1 MKLLSKVMLAIAAL
15 VLVGLTSGTSY
26 ADGIVLVSPEIQKL
40 VPPLAALNLQHQ
52 GNSTFEA
59 GGGSW
64 ARSKQLSARG
74 NMGGTHSPTKSLDGF
89 GGGAANGLRVL
100 AHFQQ

>member
-64 ARSKQLSARG
+64 TSSNNLSTGGNSARPPQHTG
-74 NMGGTHSPTKSLDGF
+74 SLTDF
-89 GGGAANGLRVL
+89 GGGPAHDLRL
-100 AHFQQ
+100 